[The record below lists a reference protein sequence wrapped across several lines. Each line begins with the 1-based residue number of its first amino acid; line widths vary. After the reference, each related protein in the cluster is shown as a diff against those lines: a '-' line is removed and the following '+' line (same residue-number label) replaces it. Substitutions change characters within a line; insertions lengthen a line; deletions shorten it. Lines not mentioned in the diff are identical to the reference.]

1 MLKQNA
7 QGTRF
12 TVNTAQLSVN
22 HKRPIISLIS
32 ALEHHRYDVANLT
45 VQTLVNTYP
54 DSEYAKRAERLLED
68 PRIAPCGVSG
78 NMEFL
83 SGSSSICGESS
94 NISTSPAE
102 LEFFPPPEPE

>member
-1 MLKQNA
+1 MWPRGDIASKEPDKVLFN
-7 QGTRF
+7 R
-12 TVNTAQLSVN
+12 S
-22 HKRPIISLIS
+22 IS